1 VWSLG
6 DKPMTSYRWNWLIEE
21 WEPVEPTHPCIAE
34 AVQAARKKGLDNPVD
49 LLDSDDGANNAQEKI
64 VNESS

>member
-1 VWSLG
+1 
-6 DKPMTSYRWNWLIEE
+6 LIEE